1 MGLGELFTRSTKI
14 TVEDTATGAGQ
25 TFTVVD
31 DVAPRPTGCRARG
44 DGHPW
49 GVAGDAAEPAS
60 TLIAASAAA
69 LTSSTT
75 AATAA
80 CRVAEAGAVSRRTTS
95 IR

>member
-44 DGHPW
+44 AMAIPGGW
-49 GVAGDAAEPAS
+49 RA
-60 TLIAASAAA
+60 TL
-69 LTSSTT
+69 L
-75 AATAA
+75 
-80 CRVAEAGAVSRRTTS
+80 SRRA
-95 IR
+95 R